1 MTEVF
6 IEISK
11 GTNIKYEYEKG
22 KLTVDRFLNV
32 PFAYPFNYG
41 YIPNTLGG
49 DGDALDAVVIC
60 DYSLQPCSY
69 IKCKLIG
76 CLRTED
82 ESGED
87 DKFIFIP
94 HETVDKSSTTINNLS
109 DIKSDILIKIKYFFE
124 HYKDLD
130 DNKWIKVNDFI
141 DMENSISLIETG
153 KELFSQNLFIQT
165 VL

>member
-11 GTNIKYEYEKG
+11 GTNIKYEYEDG

-32 PFAYPFNYG
+32 PFSYPFNYG

-60 DYSLQPCSY
+60 ENSLQPCSY

-94 HETVDKSSTTINNLS
+94 HETVDKNSTTINKLS
-109 DIKSDILIKIKYFFE
+109 DIKSDILIKIRYFFE

-130 DNKWIKVNDFI
+130 DNKWINVGDFI
-141 DMENSISLIETG
+141 DMENSMLLIKEGT
-153 KELFSQNLFIQT
+153 ELFSQS
-165 VL
+165 

>member
-11 GTNIKYEYEKG
+11 GTNIKYEYEDG

-94 HETVDKSSTTINNLS
+94 DETVDKSSTTINNLS

-141 DMENSISLIETG
+141 DVENSISLIETG

>member
-11 GTNIKYEYEKG
+11 GTNIKYEYEDG
-22 KLTVDRFLNV
+22 KLQVDRFLNV

-41 YIPNTLGG
+41 YIPDTLGG

-60 DYSLQPCSY
+60 EYSLQPCSY

-94 HETVDKSSTTINNLS
+94 DKGVDKNSTSINELI
-109 DIKSDILIKIKYFFE
+109 DIKSDILIKIRYFFE

-130 DNKWIKVNDFI
+130 PNKWIKVYDFI
-141 DMENSISLIETG
+141 SMEETKVLLEQG
-153 KELFSQNLFIQT
+153 KELFPHC
-165 VL
+165 

>member
-11 GTNIKYEYEKG
+11 DTNIKYEYEDG

-32 PFAYPFNYG
+32 PFSYPFNYG

-94 HETVDKSSTTINNLS
+94 HETVDKNSTTINNLT

-141 DMENSISLIETG
+141 DIENSISLIEQG
-153 KELFSQNLFIQT
+153 KELFSQS
-165 VL
+165 

>member
-11 GTNIKYEYEKG
+11 GTNIKYEYEDG

-32 PFAYPFNYG
+32 PFSYPFNYG
-41 YIPNTLGG
+41 YIPHTIGG

-60 DYSLQPCSY
+60 ENSLQPCSY

-94 HETVDKSSTTINNLS
+94 HETVDKNSTTINNLT
-109 DIKSDILIKIKYFFE
+109 DIKSDILIKIRYFFE

-141 DMENSISLIETG
+141 GMEHSMLLINKG
-153 KELFSQNLFIQT
+153 KELFSQS
-165 VL
+165 